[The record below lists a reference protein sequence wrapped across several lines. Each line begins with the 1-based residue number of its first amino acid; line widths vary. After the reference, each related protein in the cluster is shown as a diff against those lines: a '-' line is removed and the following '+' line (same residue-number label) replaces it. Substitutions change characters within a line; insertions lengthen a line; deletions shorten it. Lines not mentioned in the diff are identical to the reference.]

1 MASGLFRF
9 MAGLGRNIIV
19 ANTAGS
25 CALLTVFVMGGFI
38 LSRGSAIK
46 FFLYLQLFLV
56 CVYKVY
62 IYIYICTKAS
72 NWCQMVS
79 RSGGFGVTGS
89 HQ

>member
-25 CALLTVFVMGGFI
+25 CALLTVFVLGGFI
-38 LSRGSAIK
+38 LSRGLAIK

-56 CVYKVY
+56 CVYS
-62 IYIYICTKAS
+62 IYIYI
-72 NWCQMVS
+72 
-79 RSGGFGVTGS
+79 
-89 HQ
+89 H